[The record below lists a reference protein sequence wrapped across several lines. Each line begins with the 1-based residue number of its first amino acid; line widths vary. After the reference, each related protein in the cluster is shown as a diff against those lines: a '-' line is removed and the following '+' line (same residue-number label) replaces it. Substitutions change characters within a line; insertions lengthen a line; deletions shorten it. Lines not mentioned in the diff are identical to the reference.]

1 MPRQENPL
9 DVRPAD
15 ERAARRRKIR
25 RELFSWCRT
34 ILAALLIAFVLT
46 QFVIVNATVPTG
58 SMMDT
63 IQKKDRLIG
72 LRFAYWFSDPQRGD
86 IVIFDAVDFPD
97 EHLLK
102 RVIGLPGETVEGR
115 DGLVYIDGQPL
126 DEPYAREPIQEAF
139 GPFTVP
145 EDSYFMMGDNRN
157 DSLDSRFWE
166 HPYVEKKDILGKAVL
181 RYWPGVSLFSDPAY
195 DG

>member
-1 MPRQENPL
+1 M
-9 DVRPAD
+9 
-15 ERAARRRKIR
+15 EREPNTVEKEETARGKTIG
-25 RELFSWCRT
+25 REIFSWCRT
-34 ILAALLIAFVLT
+34 ILAALLIAFLLT

-72 LRFAYWFSDPQRGD
+72 LRFAYWFGDPKRGD

-115 DGLVYIDGQPL
+115 DGRVYIDGQPL
-126 DEPYAREPIQEAF
+126 EEPYAREAIQEDF
-139 GPFTVP
+139 GPFQVP
-145 EDSYFMMGDNRN
+145 ADSYFMMGDNRN

-166 HPYVEKKDILGKAVL
+166 HPYVPKKDILGKAVL
-181 RYWPGVSLFSDPAY
+181 RYWPGISLFHGPSY
-195 DG
+195 DE

>member
-1 MPRQENPL
+1 M
-9 DVRPAD
+9 
-15 ERAARRRKIR
+15 AREANTPESGQTSRGKRIR
-25 RELFSWCRT
+25 REIFSWCRT
-34 ILAALLIAFVLT
+34 ILVALLIAFVLT
-46 QFVIVNATVPTG
+46 QFVIVNATIPTG

-72 LRFAYWFSDPQRGD
+72 LRFAYWFGDPDRGD

-115 DGLVYIDGQPL
+115 DGQVYIDGEPL
-126 DEPYAREPIQEAF
+126 DEPYVREAIREDF
-139 GPFTVP
+139 GPFTVAD
-145 EDSYFMMGDNRN
+145 DSYFMMGDNRN

-166 HPYVEKKDILGKAVL
+166 HPYVKKKDILGKAVL
-181 RYWPGVSLFSDPAY
+181 RYWPGVSLLSDPAY
-195 DG
+195 AEAG